1 MQSTCPHL
9 CPVKWPLAFV
19 KNFITKKL
27 NMQKQIIFTLLTM
40 LMTGASLFSQDNKVF
55 KTEDG
60 VAINGYDAVAYFT
73 QNQAVQ
79 GSKQFSISHNGA
91 TYYFANAEHQTAFKA
106 DPAKYAPV
114 CGGYCAF
121 AVAKMGALVPS
132 DPKTFKIR
140 DGKLYL
146 FYNDLYEG
154 EPFNTVIPWNAEE
167 ASLVPLM
174 EKNWKTAK

>member
-1 MQSTCPHL
+1 
-9 CPVKWPLAFV
+9 
-19 KNFITKKL
+19 
-27 NMQKQIIFTLLTM
+27 MQKQIFFTFMTLL
-40 LMTGASLFSQDNKVF
+40 LAGVSLLAQNH
-55 KTEDG
+55 KTYKTDSG
-60 VAINGYDAVAYFT
+60 VAIKGYDPVAYFT

-79 GSKQFSISHNGA
+79 GSKQFTVDHNGA
-91 TYYFANAEHQTAFKA
+91 TYYFTNAKHQSNFKA
-106 DPAKYAPV
+106 DPGKYAPV

-154 EPFNTVIPWNAEE
+154 EPFNTIIPWNAEE
-167 ASLVPLM
+167 ASMVSM
-174 EKNWKTAK
+174 MKKNWESAK